1 MLQALNVRLQFYAL
15 SRRDLHWVHFS
26 HKLIVSVL
34 LLFLHHQHLMF
45 FSLFIF
51 DFVILFKNLIDER
64 GMLNLQSLLRSILF
78 QTIILVLV
86 VIANTFNI
94 FKVIISFD
102 LVMTCSA
109 SPLNEIIG
117 WRLSHNGFVIITAS
131 Y

>member
-1 MLQALNVRLQFYAL
+1 
-15 SRRDLHWVHFS
+15 
-26 HKLIVSVL
+26 
-34 LLFLHHQHLMF
+34 MF

-86 VIANTFNI
+86 VIADTFNI
-94 FKVIISFD
+94 FKVVISFD

-109 SPLNEIIG
+109 SPLNEIRG
-117 WRLSHNGFVIITAS
+117 GRLSHNGFVIITAS